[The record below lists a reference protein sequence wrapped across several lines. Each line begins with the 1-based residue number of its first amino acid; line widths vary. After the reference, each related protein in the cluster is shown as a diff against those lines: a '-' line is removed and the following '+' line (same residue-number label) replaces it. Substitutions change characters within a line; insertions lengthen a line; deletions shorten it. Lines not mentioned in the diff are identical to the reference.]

1 VISTHCRDT
10 GRGEEILTQR
20 ETFHNPNPKGKHS
33 ALPTQRETIHIPN
46 PKGNLLLSQP
56 KRENFLLSQPAEE
69 VQRPNSSLISSMD
82 TVSVLFLNKA
92 VKRNTDD
99 LLVLFVQ
106 LGLSEFASLEQCI
119 FVNILL

>member
-1 VISTHCRDT
+1 MP
-10 GRGEEILTQR
+10 TQR
-20 ETFHNPNPKGKHS
+20 ETIHNPNPKGKPS

-69 VQRPNSSLISSMD
+69 VQRPNSSPISSMD
-82 TVSVLFLNKA
+82 TISVLFLNKA
-92 VKRNTDD
+92 VKRNADD

-106 LGLSEFASLEQCI
+106 FGLSEFASLEQCI